1 MRGETRARSGY
12 ESAKEFILP
21 SSTPSQRMHI
31 QNEKDVCLL
40 TGGSDRPYV
49 FGLTT
54 ALIPMGATIDL
65 IGSDELE
72 FPEFN
77 SLDGLRFH
85 NLRGSS
91 RRDVS
96 PWMKVSRIAKYYFRL
111 IRFAISARPKL
122 FHILWNNKF
131 EYFDRTL
138 LMLFYR
144 LLGKKV
150 VITVHNVNTRKRDLT
165 DGFINR
171 WTLKVQYGLAQHLF
185 VHTEKMREELIEEF
199 KVRAERVSV
208 IPFGI
213 NNAVPRTALKP
224 SAAKERLKLNPE
236 HKAILFF
243 GRITPY
249 KGLDMLLPVFRKL
262 ALTDNNYRLIIA
274 GRPDNCDEYWASV
287 RSDLEEDVRSGSIL
301 LYDDFIPDDQVEVYF
316 KAADTLILPYRDIY
330 QSGVLFLG
338 QSFGLPVLASD
349 VGSLKNE
356 IVEGENGYVFDLKS
370 AAGMEETIGRY
381 FSSELYQDL
390 DRQREK
396 ICRTAMALHSWDEVA
411 RATLKVYSDLTNVAP
426 GDLADE
432 NKTRAAASADA
443 KIN

>member
-1 MRGETRARSGY
+1 MRAETKARSGY
-12 ESAKEFILP
+12 ERAKDLTLP
-21 SSTPSQRMHI
+21 SSKPPEHMHI
-31 QNEKDVCLL
+31 QSEKDVCLL

-96 PWMKVSRIAKYYFRL
+96 PWVKVSRIAKYYFRL
-111 IRFAISARPKL
+111 ICFAITARPKI

-165 DGFINR
+165 DGFMNR
-171 WTLKVQYGLAQHLF
+171 WTLKIQYGLAHHLF

-199 KVRAERVSV
+199 KVRAECVSV

-213 NNAVPRTALKP
+213 NNAVPRTPLTP

-249 KGLDMLLPVFRKL
+249 KGLDRLLPVFRKL
-262 ALTDNNYRLIIA
+262 ALIDNDYRLIIA
-274 GRPDNCDEYWASV
+274 GRPDNCDEYWAGV
-287 RSDLEEDVRSGSIL
+287 RTDLEEDVRSGTIL
-301 LYDDFIPDDQVEVYF
+301 LNDDFIPDEQVEVYF
-316 KAADTLILPYRDIY
+316 KAADALILPYRDIY

-370 AAGMEETIGRY
+370 PAGMEEIIGRY
-381 FSSELYQDL
+381 FLSELYKEL
-390 DRQREK
+390 DNQREK
-396 ICRTAMALHSWDEVA
+396 IRRIAMDLHSWDEVA
-411 RATLKVYSDLTNVAP
+411 RATLKVYSDLTNVAS
-426 GDLADE
+426 GDVAGD
-432 NKTRAAASADA
+432 NKTRGAASADA
-443 KIN
+443 KVN